1 MKTREFISRQWNRRG
16 IVACLLWP
24 FALVFSFLVF
34 LRRAMYRRGWLSCV
48 HLPVPVVVVGNIV
61 AGGSGKTPLT
71 LYLAQALMRSGR
83 RPGILSRGYGG
94 SLAGIEEV
102 VPGSDPSRVGDE
114 PLLLALRA
122 GCPVF
127 VGKDRVAAARQLLA
141 TYPRCDVLISD
152 DGLQHL
158 RMARDIEIIVMDGRG
173 VGNGWLMPAGP
184 LREPVSRI
192 AQADALV
199 LNTEA
204 VRSQPYPAKVSFRM
218 TLLARHFYNLADTQ
232 RMCEAGDLQGKPLFA
247 LAGIGEPA
255 RFFRQLENLGLQVQA
270 RAFPDHHRYQAADF
284 AFARGGALLM
294 TEKDAVKC
302 RSFALPD
309 AWVLPV
315 DAALDPELAQ
325 WVLEKLDGS
334 ASA

>member
-1 MKTREFISRQWNRRG
+1 MKIQEFITAQWARRSV
-16 IVACLLWP
+16 IACLLLP
-24 FALVFSFLVF
+24 FTLIFSLLVSVRRFL
-34 LRRAMYRRGWLSCV
+34 YRRGWLSCV

-71 LYLAQALMRSGR
+71 LYLAQALARSGR
-83 RPGILSRGYGG
+83 QPGILSRGYGG
-94 SLAGIEEV
+94 SLAGVEEV
-102 VPGSDPSRVGDE
+102 APDSDPSRVGDE

-127 VGKDRVAAARQLLA
+127 AGKDRVAAARKLLA
-141 TYPRCDVLISD
+141 KYPQCDVLLSD

-158 RMARDIEIIVMDGRG
+158 RLARDIEIIVMDGRG
-173 VGNGWLMPAGP
+173 VGNGWLMPSGP
-184 LREPVSRI
+184 LREPASRI

-199 LNTEA
+199 LNTGSA
-204 VRSQPYPAKVSFRM
+204 RLRPIPAKASFSM
-218 TLLARHFYNLADTQ
+218 TLLAQRFRNLADPQ
-232 RMCEAGDLQGKPLFA
+232 RMCEASDFQGKPLFA
-247 LAGIGEPA
+247 LAGIGEPE
-255 RFFRQLENLGLQVQA
+255 RFFRQLENLGLQAQT

-284 AFARGGALLM
+284 AFARGGTLLM

-302 RSFALPD
+302 KSLALPD

-315 DAALDPELAQ
+315 DATLDPELAA

-334 ASA
+334 APA